1 MRKKKEHY
9 ATGVYVRAIQCKIY
23 WQKELDVK
31 YFFNLM
37 FYVKKNAYFEN
48 IQDN

>member
-9 ATGVYVRAIQCKIY
+9 ATGVYVRAIQCKTY

-31 YFFNLM
+31 YF
-37 FYVKKNAYFEN
+37 
-48 IQDN
+48 